1 LIRVAFTLI
10 GGQNWTGGHNYL
22 LNLLQALATHQ
33 GAVIAP
39 VLFVP
44 AGDDIGA
51 EAFMALSGIEV
62 VRSELLDARHRK
74 TQLLQAL
81 LWGRVPRLVRLF
93 SEQRIDLVFE
103 AAQFFGWRLGLPSI
117 AWIPDFQHRALPHLF
132 PKSAWWKR
140 EIGFRAQIIGGRAI
154 MLSSNDAKHACER
167 YYPAT
172 QGRTRTVHFAMPAG
186 AALDFAAARTIADS
200 YGLRPNFIFMPNQ
213 FWRHKNHMRVLDA
226 LSILRGRGVDIVVAA
241 SGKQY
246 DPRAPEY
253 FFEFEQMLKARGL
266 DTSLHLL
273 GLIPYAHLGA
283 LMRCCQAMLNPSLF
297 EGWST
302 TVEEARALATPM
314 LLSDLDVHREQ
325 MGAAAHYFR
334 RDSAEALA
342 DMLQTAPPFNGPER
356 ELALQSARLVADDR
370 VRAFAQDFARLA
382 RDTVETRLK

>member
-1 LIRVAFTLI
+1 MIRVAFTLI

-51 EAFMALSGIEV
+51 EAFMALPGIEV

-81 LWGRVPRLVRLF
+81 LWGRVPGLVRLF

-172 QGRTRTVHFAMPAG
+172 KGRARTVHFAMPAG
-186 AALDFAAARTIADS
+186 AALDFSAARAIADS

-226 LSILRGRGVDIVVAA
+226 LSILRARGVDVVVAA

-253 FFEFEQMLKARGL
+253 FSEFEQMLKARGL

-342 DMLQTAPPFNGPER
+342 DMLQAAPPFNGPER
-356 ELALQSARLVADDR
+356 ELALQSAHLVVDDR
-370 VRAFAQDFARLA
+370 VRTFAQDFARLA